1 MSRPIAFDATHVVS
15 RLVVERPS
23 GIDKV
28 DLLYLEHFA
37 RDRCSTA
44 VHYGL
49 TAPRFHDAK
58 TLPQLSAIATADRW
72 SGGEVENDRAFARVL
87 SAVAGI
93 AAAHVPGNE
102 RRAKRQVANRWQR
115 RATQIVW
122 RLSRGRSTL
131 PEGAIYLNVAQHV
144 FENHRFFTWLDHR
157 RDVVPVFMVH
167 DLLPL
172 DYPEFFRPG
181 YKTRF
186 ERRFAT
192 ISRYARAL
200 IVASA
205 SVADRVRHEYRTRGL
220 TPVPI
225 WVAPLPSPLSA
236 KREEQ
241 QFDAVLARHP
251 YFLMVGTIEPRKN
264 HLLVLN
270 SWRRIAEDHPHPPKL
285 VIVGGRG
292 WENEQVL
299 DVLDRSDI
307 VRPHVVEVAGITDAG
322 LAMLLRNARAA
333 LVPSFAEGYGL
344 PIVEALS
351 LGTPVLASNIAVFK
365 EVGQDRCQYIH
376 PIDGPGW
383 RQAILDL
390 CNANHPRAIQARTA
404 AQSFCPPDWTAYFE
418 GVDDFLRAL

>member
-28 DLLYLEHFA
+28 DLFYLEHFG
-37 RDRCSTA
+37 RDRCSTV

-58 TLPQLSAIATADRW
+58 TLSRLSALATADRW
-72 SGGEVENDRAFARVL
+72 SGGALENDQAFAKVL

-93 AAAHVPGNE
+93 SAAHVPANE
-102 RRAKRQVANRWQR
+102 KPPDRQLANRWQR
-115 RATQIVW
+115 RAAQIAW
-122 RLSRGRSTL
+122 RLARGRSPL

-144 FENHRFFTWLDHR
+144 FENHRFFTWLGHR

-205 SVADRVRHEYRTRGL
+205 SVADRVRHEYSFLYSCRTRIFYL
-220 TPVPI
+220 E
-225 WVAPLPSPLSA
+225 PS
-236 KREEQ
+236 
-241 QFDAVLARHP
+241 
-251 YFLMVGTIEPRKN
+251 
-264 HLLVLN
+264 
-270 SWRRIAEDHPHPPKL
+270 
-285 VIVGGRG
+285 
-292 WENEQVL
+292 
-299 DVLDRSDI
+299 
-307 VRPHVVEVAGITDAG
+307 
-322 LAMLLRNARAA
+322 
-333 LVPSFAEGYGL
+333 
-344 PIVEALS
+344 
-351 LGTPVLASNIAVFK
+351 
-365 EVGQDRCQYIH
+365 
-376 PIDGPGW
+376 
-383 RQAILDL
+383 
-390 CNANHPRAIQARTA
+390 
-404 AQSFCPPDWTAYFE
+404 
-418 GVDDFLRAL
+418 